1 MYLMQN
7 LLNKLFF
14 LQFFVFLNLPV
25 VSKAIVFSEPVTFEQ
40 AFQLAV
46 EHSPRGFLLEAL
58 QDFAD
63 GQIEEAGYIPN
74 PSVGVEIENVL
85 GTGKFEEFDGSEVTL
100 GIYQLIERRE
110 KRKRRSEL
118 AIRTKGLF
126 RWDYEEAMAN
136 LRYAVMQAYSNALV
150 AQKNVELQEE
160 LLELEKASEAEVAR
174 RADAA
179 IASSIEVSR
188 AKLATKQQ
196 AFKLGSSRRQ
206 LREAKIILSSLWNRQ
221 NFVDFTLAGRLE
233 IETPLP
239 GLSALIELVDT
250 VPSIARF
257 EAEREAQE
265 IAVDLEK
272 AKSKADYKIFGGARY
287 LREGRGDAAFVLGIE
302 MPWKIRNENEG
313 NIRSALSRL
322 RVLDSQK
329 RVVRQQAIA
338 EISVN
343 YSELASSIEEW
354 KSLSENLLPSAQA
367 ALAET
372 EIGYQRGIVPLL
384 NVLDARK
391 SLFEIRTAM
400 LESTGRY
407 LNAQAEIERLTRPVN
422 TYGDT
427 TPQARLEL
435 NRPNVK

>member
-7 LLNKLFF
+7 F
-14 LQFFVFLNLPV
+14 LKKQFIIQFLVIPILPV
-25 VSKAIVFSEPVTFEQ
+25 VSKAIVLSEPVTFEQ

-58 QDFAD
+58 QEFAD
-63 GQIEEAGYIPN
+63 GQIENAGYKPN
-74 PSVGVEIENVL
+74 PTVGVEIENVL
-85 GTGKFEEFDGSEVTL
+85 GTGNFEGLDGSEFTL
-100 GIYQLIERRE
+100 GIYQLIERGE

-118 AIRTKGLF
+118 AIRSKELF
-126 RWDYEEAMAN
+126 RWDYEEAIAN
-136 LRYAVMQAYSNALV
+136 LRYAVMQAFSNALV

-160 LLELEKASEAEVAR
+160 LLELEKASETEVVR
-174 RADAA
+174 RANAA
-179 IASSIEVSR
+179 LASSIEVSQ

-196 AFKLGSSRRQ
+196 AFKFGSSQRQ
-206 LREAKIILSSLWNRQ
+206 LREAKIILSSLWNQ
-221 NFVDFTLAGRLE
+221 QKFVDFTLAGQLE

-239 GLSALIELVDT
+239 DLSTLIELVDT

-257 EAEREAQE
+257 GAEREVQE
-265 IAVDLEK
+265 VAVDLEK
-272 AKSKADYKIFGGARY
+272 AQSKADYKIFGGARY

-302 MPWKIRNENEG
+302 MPWQIRNKNEG
-313 NIRSALSRL
+313 NIRSAMSKL

-343 YSELASSIEEW
+343 YNELASSVEEW
-354 KSLSENLLPSAQA
+354 KSLSENLLPSAEA

-407 LNAQAEIERLTRPVN
+407 LNAQAEIERLTRPAN
-422 TYGDT
+422 TYGRT
-427 TPQARLEL
+427 TSHTRLEL
-435 NRPNVK
+435 NRPTVK

>member
-7 LLNKLFF
+7 FLYKLFF
-14 LQFFVFLNLPV
+14 LQSFVFLNLPV

-63 GQIEEAGYIPN
+63 GQIEEAGYKPN
-74 PSVGVEIENVL
+74 PTVGVEIENVL

-118 AIRTKGLF
+118 AIRSKELF

-136 LRYAVMQAYSNALV
+136 LRYTVMQAYSNALV

-196 AFKLGSSRRQ
+196 EFKLGSSQRQ

-221 NFVDFTLAGRLE
+221 DFVDFTLAGQLE

-239 GLSALIELVDT
+239 DLSALIELVDT

-265 IAVDLEK
+265 VAVDLEK
-272 AKSKADYKIFGGARY
+272 AKSKADYTIFGGARY
-287 LREGRGDAAFVLGIE
+287 LSEGRGDAAFVLGIE

-313 NIRSALSRL
+313 NIRSAMSRL
-322 RVLDSQK
+322 RVLDSRK
-329 RVVRQQAIA
+329 RVLRQKAIA

-354 KSLSENLLPSAQA
+354 KSLRDNLLPSAQA

-400 LESTGRY
+400 LDSTGRY
-407 LNAQAEIERLTRPVN
+407 LNAQAEIERLTLPAN
-422 TYGDT
+422 TYGKT
-427 TPQARLEL
+427 TPHTRSEL
-435 NRPNVK
+435 N

>member
-7 LLNKLFF
+7 FLYKLFF
-14 LQFFVFLNLPV
+14 LQSFVFLNLPV

-63 GQIEEAGYIPN
+63 GQIEEAGYKPN
-74 PSVGVEIENVL
+74 PTVGVEIENVL

-118 AIRTKGLF
+118 AIRSKELF

-136 LRYAVMQAYSNALV
+136 LRYTVMQAYSNALV

-196 AFKLGSSRRQ
+196 EFKLGSSQRQ

-221 NFVDFTLAGRLE
+221 DFVDFTLAGQLE

-239 GLSALIELVDT
+239 DLSALIELVDT

-265 IAVDLEK
+265 VAVDLEK
-272 AKSKADYKIFGGARY
+272 AKSKADYTIFGGARY
-287 LREGRGDAAFVLGIE
+287 LREGRGDAAFVLGFE

-313 NIRSALSRL
+313 NIRSAMSRL
-322 RVLDSQK
+322 RVLDSRK

-354 KSLSENLLPSAQA
+354 KSLRDNLLPSAQA

-400 LESTGRY
+400 LDSTGRY
-407 LNAQAEIERLTRPVN
+407 LNAQAEIERLTRPAN
-422 TYGDT
+422 TYGKT
-427 TPQARLEL
+427 TPHTRSEL
-435 NRPNVK
+435 N